1 MNRRSRKASKMERR
15 RLMRLLRPCSCD
27 RYPHDMDCEGL
38 ASVVACRRGG
48 YCPQCGVR
56 LTRRLLWDPSSQ
68 MAVRREVCRHHSV
81 SSEWVA
87 PEHLTESEWQQLGL
101 VRV

>member
-1 MNRRSRKASKMERR
+1 MNRIRRKARKMALR
-15 RLMRLLRPCSCD
+15 RLARLLRPCTCD
-27 RYPHDMDCEGL
+27 RYPHEMDCEGM
-38 ASVVACRRGG
+38 ASVAACRKAG
-48 YCPQCGVR
+48 YCPECGVR
-56 LTRRLLWDPSSQ
+56 FSRSLLWDPLLQ
-68 MAVRREVCRHHSV
+68 MAVRREVCRRHSV